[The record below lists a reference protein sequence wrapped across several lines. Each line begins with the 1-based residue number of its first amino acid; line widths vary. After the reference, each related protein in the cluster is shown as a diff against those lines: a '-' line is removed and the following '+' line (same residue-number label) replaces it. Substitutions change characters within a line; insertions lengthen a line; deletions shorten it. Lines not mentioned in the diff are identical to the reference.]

1 MPCEQDLERL
11 ITQAVEYLKLESE
24 YEELGFLEL
33 LCRAAMEYVQG
44 ALDNVDWN
52 SARVMLLELAVIS
65 DMYEKRSMTFDIDS
79 TDKKVQY
86 AIRSMINQLQNE

>member
-1 MPCEQDLERL
+1 MPCEQDLENL

-24 YEELGFLEL
+24 YEELGFLRL

-44 ALDNVDWN
+44 ALDNVDWS
-52 SARVMLLELAVIS
+52 SARVMLLELAIIS